1 MERASAGRA
10 ADRPGLCWADVRPRR
25 GLHAQALG
33 AALLVGEP
41 PPELTERLQL
51 RWEAPEGCPDQ
62 GDALERVTRFLGR
75 PPGQADDPHVRATVR
90 IAERKGLFV
99 AELDLADDD
108 GQRRL
113 EAERCEVVADA
124 AAYVVATM
132 IDPMVELPMPE
143 ADPGAAADTAPVA
156 EPAPPPGREPA
167 VVRERRASPTPRD
180 ADRRRIRGALRV
192 GPAIGVGPLPSV
204 APGIGGGAA
213 LLLHRLRIELLA
225 AHWFA
230 RPARL
235 ADRLGVGGDIDL
247 TTGAVR
253 VCPVA
258 MLRPV
263 EIPLCAGFELGSMH
277 GRGVGIS
284 DPAEARLLWAA
295 FSAGAGLVWMPA
307 QRVGLW
313 LDTALVVP
321 VSRPV
326 FSAENVGRVHQPAA
340 AAFSGMMG
348 VEVRF
353 F

>member
-1 MERASAGRA
+1 M
-10 ADRPGLCWADVRPRR
+10 
-25 GLHAQALG
+25 LG
-33 AALLVGEP
+33 ASLLVGEP

-62 GDALERVTRFLGR
+62 DDALERVTRFLGR

-90 IAERKGLFV
+90 IAEREGLFV

-113 EAERCEVVADA
+113 EAGRCEVVADA
-124 AAYVVATM
+124 AAYIVATM
-132 IDPMVELPMPE
+132 IDPMADLPTPE
-143 ADPGAAADTAPVA
+143 ADPGATTETAPVV
-156 EPAPPPGREPA
+156 EPAPPPGHEATREPVA
-167 VVRERRASPTPRD
+167 VPERPASPTPRD
-180 ADRRRIRGALRV
+180 ADRRRIRGGLRV

-235 ADRLGVGGDIDL
+235 AGRPEVGGNIDL

-263 EIPLCAGFELGSMH
+263 EIPVCAGFELGSMH

-284 DPAEARLLWAA
+284 NPAEARLLWAA
-295 FSAGAGLVWMPA
+295 FSAGAGFIWMPA
-307 QRVGLW
+307 RRVGLW

-326 FSAENVGRVHQPAA
+326 FSVENVGRVHQPAA
-340 AAFSGMMG
+340 AAFSGMLG

>member
-1 MERASAGRA
+1 M
-10 ADRPGLCWADVRPRR
+10 
-25 GLHAQALG
+25 LG
-33 AALLVGEP
+33 AALLMGEP
-41 PPELTERLQL
+41 PAEVIEPLQL
-51 RWEAPEGCPDQ
+51 SWTAPESCPDH
-62 GDALERVTRFLGR
+62 DEAVERVTRFLGR
-75 PPGQADDPHVRATVR
+75 PPGRAGDPHVRASVR
-90 IAERKGLFV
+90 ISEHEGLFV
-99 AELDLADDD
+99 AELASDDG

-113 EAERCEVVADA
+113 EAERCEVVTDA
-124 AAYVVATM
+124 AAYIVATM
-132 IDPMVELPMPE
+132 IDPMVDPPSAETEPEL
-143 ADPGAAADTAPVA
+143 GAEPTPVV
-156 EPAPPPGREPA
+156 EPAPPPRREAAPDPIP
-167 VVRERRASPTPRD
+167 VPERRSSSTTRSATRGG
-180 ADRRRIRGALRV
+180 IRGALRL
-192 GPAIGVGPLPSV
+192 GPAIGVGPLPSI
-204 APGIGGGAA
+204 APGIGGGVA

-235 ADRLGVGGDIDL
+235 ADRPEAGGDIAL

-258 MLRPV
+258 MLQPV

-295 FSAGAGLVWMPA
+295 FSVGAGLVWMPVR
-307 QRVGLW
+307 RVGLW
-313 LDTALVVP
+313 LDAALVVP

-326 FSAENVGRVHQPAA
+326 FSAENVGRVHQPAP

>member
-1 MERASAGRA
+1 
-10 ADRPGLCWADVRPRR
+10 
-25 GLHAQALG
+25 LHAQVLG
-33 AALLVGEP
+33 TALLAGEP

-51 RWEAPEGCPDQ
+51 RWEAPEGCPDHD
-62 GDALERVTRFLGR
+62 DAVERVTRFLGR
-75 PPGQADDPHVRATVR
+75 PPGRADDPHVRATVR
-90 IAERKGLFV
+90 ITEREGLFV

-113 EAERCEVVADA
+113 EAERCEVVTDA
-124 AAYVVATM
+124 AAYIVATM
-132 IDPMVELPMPE
+132 IDPMVDLPMPE
-143 ADPGAAADTAPVA
+143 ADPEAAAEPAPAV
-156 EPAPPPGREPA
+156 EPAPPPREATREPA
-167 VVRERRASPTPRD
+167 AVPERRASPTPRS
-180 ADRRRIRGALRV
+180 AARGRARAALRV
-192 GPAIGVGPLPSV
+192 GPAIAVGPLPSV
-204 APGIGGGAA
+204 APGIAGGAA
-213 LLLHRLRIELLA
+213 LLLHRVRIELLA

-235 ADRLGVGGDIDL
+235 AGRPEVGGDIDL

-253 VCPVA
+253 VCPLA
-258 MLRPV
+258 MLRPL
-263 EIPLCAGFELGSMH
+263 EIPVCAGFELGSMH

-307 QRVGLW
+307 RRVGMW
-313 LDTALVVP
+313 LDTTLVVP

-326 FSAENVGRVHQPAA
+326 FSAENVGRLHQPAA